1 MYETCM
7 NRLDV
12 CSDVVLGEMLKYNY
26 ALYQKMRE
34 KLGEAW
40 DADGAAE
47 LQRIYT
53 EGKKIENRIE
63 EGRIYNQER
72 EKSVLRDI
80 GVLSSLWDDYKE
92 AYENSVVKKYGLK
105 IDALKNL
112 YGKHGETEAKNN
124 AENFFSIKSERSL
137 NGVIALVFNFSSGN
151 DGIYDLQFESI
162 SFLNTI
168 IRSFSVLESKV
179 L

>member
-12 CSDVVLGEMLKYNY
+12 CSDVVLEEMLKYNY

-47 LQRIYT
+47 LQRIYD

-80 GVLSSLWDDYKE
+80 GVLSSLWDDYRE
-92 AYENSVVKKYGLK
+92 AYEAEKLGFEEKGSADEALEEMKTWMTLCESLGIKELVLETQIDGEKVTVDVV
-105 IDALKNL
+105 
-112 YGKHGETEAKNN
+112 
-124 AENFFSIKSERSL
+124 
-137 NGVIALVFNFSSGN
+137 NGVRI
-151 DGIYDLQFESI
+151 DD
-162 SFLNTI
+162 
-168 IRSFSVLESKV
+168 
-179 L
+179 

>member
-12 CSDVVLGEMLKYNY
+12 CSDVVLEEMLKYNY
-26 ALYQKMRE
+26 ELYQKMRE

-47 LQRIYT
+47 LQRIYD

-80 GVLSSLWDDYKE
+80 GVLSSLWDDYRE
-92 AYENSVVKKYGLK
+92 AYEAEKLGFEEKGSA
-105 IDALKNL
+105 DEAL
-112 YGKHGETEAKNN
+112 GEMKTWMTLC
-124 AENFFSIKSERSL
+124 RSL
-137 NGVIALVFNFSSGN
+137 GIKELVLETQIDGEKVTVDVVNGVRI
-151 DGIYDLQFESI
+151 DD
-162 SFLNTI
+162 
-168 IRSFSVLESKV
+168 
-179 L
+179 

>member
-1 MYETCM
+1 MDLEMYETCM

-47 LQRIYT
+47 LQRIYD

-80 GVLSSLWDDYKE
+80 GVLSSLWDDYRE
-92 AYENSVVKKYGLK
+92 AYEAEKLGFEEKGSADEALEEMKTWMTLCGSLGIKELVLETQIDGEKVTVDVV
-105 IDALKNL
+105 
-112 YGKHGETEAKNN
+112 
-124 AENFFSIKSERSL
+124 
-137 NGVIALVFNFSSGN
+137 NGVRI
-151 DGIYDLQFESI
+151 DD
-162 SFLNTI
+162 
-168 IRSFSVLESKV
+168 
-179 L
+179 

>member
-1 MYETCM
+1 MDLEMYETCM

-12 CSDVVLGEMLKYNY
+12 CSDVVLEEMFKYNY

-47 LQRIYT
+47 LQRIYD

-72 EKSVLRDI
+72 EKSVLNDV

-92 AYENSVVKKYGLK
+92 AYEAEKLGFEEEGSADEALGEMKTWMTLCGSLGIKELVLETQIDGEKVTVDVV
-105 IDALKNL
+105 
-112 YGKHGETEAKNN
+112 
-124 AENFFSIKSERSL
+124 
-137 NGVIALVFNFSSGN
+137 NGVRI
-151 DGIYDLQFESI
+151 DD
-162 SFLNTI
+162 
-168 IRSFSVLESKV
+168 
-179 L
+179 

>member
-1 MYETCM
+1 MDLEMYETCM

-12 CSDVVLGEMLKYNY
+12 CSDVVLREMWKVNCELHKK
-26 ALYQKMRE
+26 LCK
-34 KLGEAW
+34 KLGRVW

-47 LQRIYT
+47 LQRIYD

-92 AYENSVVKKYGLK
+92 AYEAEKLGFEEEGSAAETLEEMKTWMTLCGSLGIKELVLETQIDGEKVTVDVV
-105 IDALKNL
+105 
-112 YGKHGETEAKNN
+112 
-124 AENFFSIKSERSL
+124 
-137 NGVIALVFNFSSGN
+137 NGVRI
-151 DGIYDLQFESI
+151 DD
-162 SFLNTI
+162 
-168 IRSFSVLESKV
+168 
-179 L
+179 

>member
-12 CSDVVLGEMLKYNY
+12 CSDVVLEEMLKYNY

-40 DADGAAE
+40 DADDAAE
-47 LQRIYT
+47 LQRIYD

-80 GVLSSLWDDYKE
+80 GVLSSLWDDYRE
-92 AYENSVVKKYGLK
+92 AYEAEKLGFEEKGSADEALEEMKTWMTLCGSLGIKELVLETQIDGEKVTVDVV
-105 IDALKNL
+105 
-112 YGKHGETEAKNN
+112 
-124 AENFFSIKSERSL
+124 
-137 NGVIALVFNFSSGN
+137 NGVRI
-151 DGIYDLQFESI
+151 DD
-162 SFLNTI
+162 
-168 IRSFSVLESKV
+168 
-179 L
+179 

>member
-12 CSDVVLGEMLKYNY
+12 CSDVVLEEMLKYNY

-40 DADGAAE
+40 EADGAAE
-47 LQRIYT
+47 LQRIYD

-80 GVLSSLWDDYKE
+80 GVLSSLWDDYRE
-92 AYENSVVKKYGLK
+92 AYEAEKLGFEEKGSADEALEEMKTWMTLCGSLGIKELVLEAQIDGEKVTVDVV
-105 IDALKNL
+105 
-112 YGKHGETEAKNN
+112 
-124 AENFFSIKSERSL
+124 
-137 NGVIALVFNFSSGN
+137 NGVRI
-151 DGIYDLQFESI
+151 DD
-162 SFLNTI
+162 
-168 IRSFSVLESKV
+168 
-179 L
+179 